1 MNFQDLIFSNNSFG
15 ELCAQV
21 QMTNI
26 SSEIVGFKMKTTT
39 PDRYKVRPSS
49 GALKPG
55 ETVVMEVRVK
65 KNQNT
70 LIVQDKFMI
79 IAVSIPSSSSQSL
92 HDTLK
97 TSRPDAQYKLRCSIQ
112 HDQQVNIDLRLE
124 LDSTMSQS

>member
-1 MNFQDLIFSNNSFG
+1 
-15 ELCAQV
+15 
-21 QMTNI
+21 MTNI

-70 LIVQDKFMI
+70 SIVQDKFMI

-92 HDTLK
+92 HETLK

-112 HDQQVNIDLRLE
+112 QVNIDLDILYNIF
-124 LDSTMSQS
+124 LT

>member
-1 MNFQDLIFSNNSFG
+1 
-15 ELCAQV
+15 
-21 QMTNI
+21 MTNI

-79 IAVSIPSSSSQSL
+79 IAVSIPSSVSSSQTL

-112 HDQQVNIDLRLE
+112 QVNIDLDILYNIF
-124 LDSTMSQS
+124 LT